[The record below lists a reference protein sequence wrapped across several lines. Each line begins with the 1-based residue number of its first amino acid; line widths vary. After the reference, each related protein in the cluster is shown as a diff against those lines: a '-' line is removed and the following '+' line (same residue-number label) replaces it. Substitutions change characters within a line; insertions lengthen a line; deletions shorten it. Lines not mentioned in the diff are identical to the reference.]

1 MSEIVANFDLR
12 VTRCCCST
20 VRRTGQHTMSLGCYE
35 RAGTVTQWLNPME
48 QRAWRAVIALT
59 TRLPAALDTQLQR
72 ESGITHFEYFV
83 MTLLSE
89 EPGHRLQL
97 SELAQKA
104 NASLSRL
111 SHVISKLERLGW
123 AERVSISGRRGAQA
137 VLTDVGYRKIT
148 DAAPGYLEC
157 VRGLVFDGLDKEETR
172 QLLEISETLVAQLD
186 NGTAR
191 GAGRSSGNQD
201 VDTRDKR

>member
-1 MSEIVANFDLR
+1 M
-12 VTRCCCST
+12 TK
-20 VRRTGQHTMSLGCYE
+20 
-35 RAGTVTQWLNPME
+35 WLNPME
-48 QRAWRAVIALT
+48 QRAWRTVIALT

-123 AERVSISGRRGAQA
+123 AQRVTIPGRRGAQA
-137 VLTDVGYRKIT
+137 VLTDAGFRKVNE
-148 DAAPGYLEC
+148 AAPGYTEC
-157 VRGLVFDGLDKEETR
+157 VRGLVFDGLDKEQTE
-172 QLLEISETLVAQLD
+172 QLLELAEAMLQQMEK
-186 NGTAR
+186 GMAR
-191 GAGRSSGNQD
+191 GIGRSGRPTSHFD
-201 VDTRDKR
+201 IDHRDTH

>member
-1 MSEIVANFDLR
+1 M
-12 VTRCCCST
+12 TK
-20 VRRTGQHTMSLGCYE
+20 
-35 RAGTVTQWLNPME
+35 WLNPME
-48 QRAWRAVIALT
+48 QRAWRTLVALT

-111 SHVISKLERLGW
+111 SHVVSKLERLGW
-123 AERVSISGRRGAQA
+123 AERVSITGRRGAQA
-137 VLTDVGYRKIT
+137 VLTDAGFRKVT
-148 DAAPGYLEC
+148 EAAPGYLEC
-157 VRGLVFDGLDKEETR
+157 VRGLVFDGLDAEQTE
-172 QLLEISETLVAQLD
+172 QLLALGETLVAQLD
-186 NGTAR
+186 KGMGR
-191 GAGRSSGNQD
+191 GLGRSGRPISHLD
-201 VDTRDKR
+201 VNSQETG

>member
-1 MSEIVANFDLR
+1 M
-12 VTRCCCST
+12 TK
-20 VRRTGQHTMSLGCYE
+20 
-35 RAGTVTQWLNPME
+35 WLNPME

-137 VLTDVGYRKIT
+137 VLTDVGYHKIT

-186 NGTAR
+186 KGTAR

>member
-1 MSEIVANFDLR
+1 
-12 VTRCCCST
+12 
-20 VRRTGQHTMSLGCYE
+20 
-35 RAGTVTQWLNPME
+35 ME
-48 QRAWRAVIALT
+48 QRAWRTLVALT

-97 SELAQKA
+97 SALAQKA

-123 AERVSISGRRGAQA
+123 AQRVSISGRRGAQA
-137 VLTDVGYRKIT
+137 VLTDAGFQKIT
-148 DAAPGYLEC
+148 EAAPCYLEC
-157 VRGLVFDGLDKEETR
+157 VRGLVFDGLDAEQAKE
-172 QLLEISETLVAQLD
+172 LLELGETLVAQLD
-186 NGTAR
+186 KGMAR
-191 GAGRSSGNQD
+191 GLGRSGRPISHVEINPQD
-201 VDTRDKR
+201 VR

>member
-1 MSEIVANFDLR
+1 
-12 VTRCCCST
+12 
-20 VRRTGQHTMSLGCYE
+20 
-35 RAGTVTQWLNPME
+35 ME
-48 QRAWRAVIALT
+48 QRAWRTLVSLT

-111 SHVISKLERLGW
+111 SHVVSKLERLGW
-123 AERVSISGRRGAQA
+123 AQRVTVTGRRGAQA
-137 VLTDVGYRKIT
+137 VLTDAGFRKVT
-148 DAAPGYLEC
+148 EAAPGYLET
-157 VRGLVFDGLDKEETR
+157 VRGLVFDGLDKEQTR
-172 QLLEISETLVAQLD
+172 QLLELGETLMTQLEK
-186 NGTAR
+186 GMAR
-191 GAGRSSGNQD
+191 GIGRSGRPMSHIDSELREN
-201 VDTRDKR
+201 R

>member
-1 MSEIVANFDLR
+1 M
-12 VTRCCCST
+12 
-20 VRRTGQHTMSLGCYE
+20 
-35 RAGTVTQWLNPME
+35 
-48 QRAWRAVIALT
+48 

-111 SHVISKLERLGW
+111 SHVVSKLERLGW

-137 VLTDVGYRKIT
+137 VLTDAGFRKVT
-148 DAAPGYLEC
+148 EASPGYLEC
-157 VRGLVFDGLDKEETR
+157 VHGLVFDGLDKEQTK
-172 QLLEISETLVAQLD
+172 QLLELGEILVAQLD
-186 NGTAR
+186 KGMSR
-191 GAGRSSGNQD
+191 GLGRSGRPVSHLD
-201 VDTRDKR
+201 VDNGG

>member
-1 MSEIVANFDLR
+1 M
-12 VTRCCCST
+12 TK
-20 VRRTGQHTMSLGCYE
+20 
-35 RAGTVTQWLNPME
+35 WLNPME
-48 QRAWRAVIALT
+48 QQAWRALVALT

-111 SHVISKLERLGW
+111 SHVVSKLERLGW
-123 AERVSISGRRGAQA
+123 AQRVTITGRRGAQA
-137 VLTDVGYRKIT
+137 VLTDAGFRKVT
-148 DAAPGYLEC
+148 EAAPGYLEC
-157 VRGLVFDGLDKEETR
+157 VRGLVFDGLDEEQAA
-172 QLLEISETLVAQLD
+172 QLLALTEILLGQLD
-186 NGTAR
+186 KGMSR
-191 GAGRSSGNQD
+191 GIGRSGRPISQFEVEDPDG
-201 VDTRDKR
+201 

>member
-1 MSEIVANFDLR
+1 
-12 VTRCCCST
+12 
-20 VRRTGQHTMSLGCYE
+20 MSLGCYE
-35 RAGTVTQWLNPME
+35 RAGTVTKWLNPME
-48 QRAWRAVIALT
+48 QGAWRALVALT

-123 AERVSISGRRGAQA
+123 AQRVTITGRRGAQA
-137 VLTDVGYRKIT
+137 VLTDAGFRKVT
-148 DAAPGYLEC
+148 EAAPGYVET
-157 VRGLVFDGLDKEETR
+157 VRGLVFDGLDKDQTKE
-172 QLLEISETLVAQLD
+172 LLELSEALVAQLEK
-186 NGTAR
+186 GLAR
-191 GAGRSSGNQD
+191 GLGRSARQAPHFDADG
-201 VDTRDKR
+201 TEKL